1 MEEKTIYL
9 ASYKGTHKGWK
20 GWFNRGIR
28 WLTRSIYSHTETCIG
43 HPFEGPVHCISSSGV
58 DGGVRAKLMQLSPE
72 KWDVLPMPWV
82 KEEAVWAFMLDHKG
96 SGYDWMG
103 SGRFLLPFILREHPF
118 KWFCT
123 ETAASIGG
131 FKEAWRF
138 NPADFHVVVD
148 ALNKA
153 KGQNQ

>member
-1 MEEKTIYL
+1 MEEKIIYL

-96 SGYDWMG
+96 TGYDFAG
-103 SGRFLLPFILREHPF
+103 VVRFVFPWLRTQS
-118 KWFCT
+118 KRRWFCT
-123 ETAASIGG
+123 ECVAAIAGYPD
-131 FKEAWRF
+131 AWRF
-138 NPADFHVVVD
+138 SPADFHIIVE
-148 ALNKA
+148 ARNK
-153 KGQNQ
+153 